1 VVVKDGI
8 SSIRYHCWRFANA
21 GLASSK
27 IRSGRHS
34 KIWNDDWRKLMAK
47 STFVYVTYI
56 RTTREKLWA
65 ALTDVEFM
73 KQYWFGC
80 HCESRWTAG
89 SEWRNV
95 SPDGLIMDSGEILE
109 AEPPRRMVIRWQH
122 QNKPELKAE
131 GESRCTMELEPTGAA
146 VKLSITHT
154 IEREPSKLIEAV
166 SGGWPKVISNLKS
179 LLETGSTVLQDPYPV
194 ESDNSVKKQP

>member
-1 VVVKDGI
+1 M
-8 SSIRYHCWRFANA
+8 A
-21 GLASSK
+21 G
-27 IRSGRHS
+27 
-34 KIWNDDWRKLMAK
+34 
-47 STFVYVTYI
+47 STFAYVTYI
-56 RTTREKLWA
+56 RTTQEKLWA
-65 ALTDVEFM
+65 ALTDMEFM

-80 HCESRWTAG
+80 HCESKWAAG
-89 SEWRNV
+89 SQWKNV

-131 GESRCTMELEPTGAA
+131 GESRCAMELEPAGTA

-179 LLETGSTVLQDPYPV
+179 LLETGSTVLQDPYPM
-194 ESDNSVKKQP
+194 ESAHSGKE